1 MQLASAIIR
10 HTHTHTHTLTHYLQF
25 VEIEVVYPGW
35 AQFIGAVIILTAVLP
50 MPIVLIVRLILYKTA
65 REEAVDFLKKL
76 RADAERTYRLFINC
90 RSVAI
95 YRCYRNFNCGY

>member
-1 MQLASAIIR
+1 MQFI
-10 HTHTHTHTLTHYLQF
+10 
-25 VEIEVVYPGW
+25 EIEVVYPGW

-50 MPIVLIVRLILYKTA
+50 MPITLIVRLILYKTA

-76 RADAERTYRLFINC
+76 RTDAERTYRLFINC

-95 YRCYRNFNCGY
+95 GATGILIVVTEALASCVFVLGQMSSIT